1 MKIKKILK
9 IFFISITLILLTYYI
24 YSKFFKKNE
33 IIEDES
39 SKDVKEENIT
49 QSNIIKDVNYTTKDA
64 DGNEYIITA
73 SQAEIDYSNSNILF
87 LTEVKAIIKLI
98 NSDNITITSDFGKY
112 NIENFDT
119 IFSKNVIINY
129 LDNKING
136 KYLDFSLERNSMVI
150 SKNVV
155 FTNLD
160 NVLKADVIEINIK
173 TKDTRIFMYEQEK
186 KVNIKSK
193 NLNGNN

>member
-33 IIEDES
+33 IIEDET

-98 NSDNITITSDFGKY
+98 NSENITITSDFGKY

>member
-64 DGNEYIITA
+64 DGNEYIIIA

-98 NSDNITITSDFGKY
+98 NSENITITSDFGKY

-155 FTNLD
+155 FTNSD

-186 KVNIKSK
+186 KVNIKNK

>member
-1 MKIKKILK
+1 MVVKKNVI
-9 IFFISITLILLTYYI
+9 IFITFSLILILILFFYT
-24 YSKFFKKNE
+24 KFINKNE
-33 IIEDES
+33 KQELEIKPSEDI
-39 SKDVKEENIT
+39 KYN
-49 QSNIIKDVNYTTKDA
+49 SNIITNVNYTTKDA

-73 SQAEIDYSNSNILF
+73 SQAEIDYSNTNILF
-87 LTEVKAIIKLI
+87 LTDVNALIKLI
-98 NSDNITITSDFGKY
+98 NSENITITSDFGKY

-129 LDNKING
+129 LENKING
-136 KYLDFSLERNSMVI
+136 KYLDFSLERNSMII

-160 NVLKADVIEINIK
+160 NILKADVVEINIK
-173 TKDTRIFMYEQEK
+173 TKDTKIFMYEQEE